1 MAYTI
6 SVVVPNYNRQ
16 PELLRAIDSVRE
28 QTYLPTEVLVIDDA
42 SDFSV
47 EDYLREQNY
56 LDGKLLR
63 VIRNPVNR
71 GLSASRNVA
80 FRQAS
85 GQLIALLDSDDW
97 WHPDKLLEQVRCFEE
112 NPGLDLVAT
121 RDWIVKENQT
131 KERNPP
137 FYHDRLF
144 DRLTTDW
151 APPVPSTVVAK
162 REVYERTPYQENV
175 RYQVDTD
182 WWLRFALTEPRIA
195 RVDRPLAY
203 YYAGDNDRLS
213 GAHYVER
220 FRKIETFIALWREKI
235 TALRGEARFRT
246 FRESILSYNAIDAF
260 VEQYNKKNVPV
271 AFKLYVKYL
280 WNKKRFYRLLA
291 SKLLP

>member
-6 SVVVPNYNRQ
+6 SVVIPNYNRQ

-28 QTYLPTEVLVIDDA
+28 QTYSPTEILVIDDA

-56 LDGKLLR
+56 LGGLVR

-97 WHPDKLLEQVRCFEE
+97 WHPDKLLEQVRLFEE
-112 NPGLDLVAT
+112 NPNLDLVAT
-121 RDWIVKENQT
+121 RDWIVKQKQT

-137 FYHDRLF
+137 FHDDRLF
-144 DRLTTDW
+144 NRLTINW

-162 REVYERTPYQENV
+162 REVYERTPYQEQV

-182 WWLRFALTEPRIA
+182 WWLRFALTEPNIA

-203 YYAGDNDRLS
+203 YYAGR
-213 GAHYVER
+213 
-220 FRKIETFIALWREKI
+220 
-235 TALRGEARFRT
+235 
-246 FRESILSYNAIDAF
+246 
-260 VEQYNKKNVPV
+260 Q
-271 AFKLYVKYL
+271 
-280 WNKKRFYRLLA
+280 
-291 SKLLP
+291 